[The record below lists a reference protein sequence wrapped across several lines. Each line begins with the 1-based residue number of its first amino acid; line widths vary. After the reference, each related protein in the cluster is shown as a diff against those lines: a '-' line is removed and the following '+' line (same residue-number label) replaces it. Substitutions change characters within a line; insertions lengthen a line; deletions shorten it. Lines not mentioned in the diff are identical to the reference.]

1 MLPTIA
7 IKINNIFTDFKY
19 FFVSSLTLFLEN
31 APAPSD
37 ITIKKKNTKTSIV
50 IKIPNLPIIIC

>member
-31 APAPSD
+31 APAPKD
-37 ITIKKKNTKTSIV
+37 ITIKKRNTKTSIV